1 MSFLYYHN
9 PRCSKSRQGLEFLEG
24 KGVDFEIKEYLKG
37 PLTEKEIKGLSK
49 QLKMDPLDFIRKK
62 EQIFKDLN
70 LGVKDLSV
78 DQWCK
83 VIVKNPKLLER
94 PILTDGK
101 NAVIGRPTEKLSE
114 IL

>member
-9 PRCSKSRQGLEFLEG
+9 PRCSKSRQGLELLEK

-37 PLTEKEIKGLSK
+37 PLTQKEVKDLSK
-49 QLKMDPLDFIRKK
+49 QLKMDPLDFIRQK

-70 LGVKDLSV
+70 LSYKGLSS
-78 DQWCK
+78 DEWCK
-83 VIVKNPKLLER
+83 IIVENPKLLER
-94 PILTDGK
+94 PILADGK
-101 NAVIGRPTEKLSE
+101 KAVIGRPTEKLLE